1 MELWTIGGGLLVRLT
16 QHDGVVCGKS
26 PSWWARLVVCH
37 QHSGGNLSSPAGNL
51 PLPRLQH
58 VDTGPVRVNRRYR
71 SADYAGVTSRFASD
85 NLHLYEKTKLGNPV
99 SHRLCYAREEVQLG
113 TNRCSV
119 RNQRIG
125 VDGLVLYFCRQIL
138 MCHYDT
144 GRFLYRAKHGVD
156 PRNIQSRNP
165 DDFRQWFQYRG
176 DILTGFI
183 GRLRQAVARTG
194 ENAGTHLSHY
204 HPRSG
209 QCPPWLMIACEL
221 DIERW
226 FAEDLID
233 GLMLSPFPLC

>member
-1 MELWTIGGGLLVRLT
+1 MVDYWSDLPNMTVWCVVNHLVGGQDWLFVTNILEEICPLR
-16 QHDGVVCGKS
+16 QAIS
-26 PSWWARLVVCH
+26 PCRDCNMSILG
-37 QHSGGNLSSPAGNL
+37 QLGM
-51 PLPRLQH
+51 
-58 VDTGPVRVNRRYR
+58 NRRYR

-183 GRLRQAVARTG
+183 GRLRQAVREQERMLGHTCPIITRVPD
-194 ENAGTHLSHY
+194 NA
-204 HPRSG
+204 
-209 QCPPWLMIACEL
+209 
-221 DIERW
+221 
-226 FAEDLID
+226 
-233 GLMLSPFPLC
+233 PLVDDCLRA